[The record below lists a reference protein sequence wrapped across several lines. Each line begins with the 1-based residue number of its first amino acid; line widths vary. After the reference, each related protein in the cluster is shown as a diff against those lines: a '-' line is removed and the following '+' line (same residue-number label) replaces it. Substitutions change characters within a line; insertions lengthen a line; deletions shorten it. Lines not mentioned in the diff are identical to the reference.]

1 MGLRESAERRQR
13 RGTPSRKRRP
23 VRRPASAGDTHVTR
37 RAENAAATRRALLSR
52 AQELFAQRGYADVSL
67 DEICR
72 RARVTK
78 GALYHHFRDKR
89 DLFRAVCVRVE
100 EDWVA
105 KTLAVASAEPDPFGR
120 LQLGCQSSLD
130 GCLDPTVQRIL
141 LIDGPAVLDWQELRE
156 LDAHRG
162 LGVMRATLKDAMDAG
177 EIEQQPVGPLA
188 RLLLGALTEAALAIA
203 RDADPQTAR
212 RQLGW
217 SLARLIDGLRTD
229 SRERRGH

>member
-1 MGLRESAERRQR
+1 MGLRESSERRQR

-23 VRRPASAGDTHVTR
+23 DRRPTSAADSHVTR
-37 RAENAAATRRALLSR
+37 RAENAAATRRALLSH
-52 AQELFAQRGYADVSL
+52 AQQLFARHGYADVSL

-89 DLFRAVCVRVE
+89 DLFRAVCTQVE
-100 EDWVA
+100 EAWVA
-105 KTLAVASAEPDPFGR
+105 QTLAIAAAEPDPFGR
-120 LQLGCQSSLD
+120 LQLGCEASLD

-141 LIDGPAVLDWQELRE
+141 LIDGPAVLDWQELRQ

-162 LGVMRATLKDAMDAG
+162 LGVMRATLKDVMDAG
-177 EIEQQPVGPLA
+177 EIEHQPVGPLA
-188 RLLLGALTEAALAIA
+188 RLILGALTEAALAIA
-203 RDADPQTAR
+203 RDADPVTAR
-212 RQLGW
+212 RQFGS

-229 SRERRGH
+229 IREQRER